1 MSFSQKKTPK
11 QVQTKNYPQLEDTNE
26 YNVDQKFETLPTRE
40 GAVAV
45 TDYTVTADLQD
56 LEEQI
61 KSMMEVSEHMDK
73 YNNGRAWICKVCGKE
88 GKLGQIKIHI
98 ESNHITGV
106 SHTCNICGKTSRS
119 RNALGMHKPIYY
131 KK

>member
-1 MSFSQKKTPK
+1 M
-11 QVQTKNYPQLEDTNE
+11 
-26 YNVDQKFETLPTRE
+26 PTTE

-45 TDYTVTADLQD
+45 PDYTVTADLQD

-73 YNNGRAWICKVCGKE
+73 YNNARACICKVCGME
-88 GKLGQIKIHI
+88 GMLGNIKSHI

-119 RNALGMHKPIYY
+119 RDALGKHKSTYH